1 MIKRPE
7 QPVISNIFRISAR
20 IASKTSCPLCC
31 FTLFWSVIRLLRP
44 ELLIYNNPSQL
55 IIILGFERL
64 IEVG

>member
-31 FTLFWSVIRLLRP
+31 FIAFLGVVIRLLRTGTTKYYTI
-44 ELLIYNNPSQL
+44 LQQL
-55 IIILGFERL
+55 IIILGF
-64 IEVG
+64 